1 MTISFCNH
9 HSSGFFIFKYT
20 NKTTYNNN
28 KKTKKIHD
36 KSCHIQFIKLQL
48 NIPINLYIQCL
59 YVYTPKYQHLFT
71 ISTQRKFVSYIVTH
85 ERKSTSQIFEM
96 TPNSGEYP
104 RREKHE
110 YKIEYWPLEHV
121 VTFALRQN
129 FNPETC
135 VSSFPLIFSLRYFEL
150 AM

>member
-1 MTISFCNH
+1 MP
-9 HSSGFFIFKYT
+9 
-20 NKTTYNNN
+20 
-28 KKTKKIHD
+28 
-36 KSCHIQFIKLQL
+36 L
-48 NIPINLYIQCL
+48 CL
-59 YVYTPKYQHLFT
+59 YTKVSTSIYNQYTAKICLLHSHTCARAQ
-71 ISTQRKFVSYIVTH
+71 
-85 ERKSTSQIFEM
+85 ERKSTSQMFEM

-135 VSSFPLIFSLRYFEL
+135 VSSFPLIISLRYFEL